1 MANTIQL
8 RRSAAANAVPTTA
21 QLALGELAINTYDG
35 KLYLKKNVS
44 GVETIID
51 VTGGGASIT
60 VSDTAP
66 ASPINGALWFDS
78 TTASLKVYYVDQNS
92 GQWISISGP
101 ISPAISTDP
110 IVVNDISTQFDGT
123 KSVFD
128 LRVDQDYIGTVVD
141 SKDLEVTV
149 NGSRLTPYVKEIRW
163 PWFSPYDSFQG
174 FRALNGGS
182 EPNTVKL
189 VLYNAPFIGDSALV
203 IRRAQSSSSQ
213 QRRYP
218 FSVSTIALGD

>member
-8 RRSAAANAVPTTA
+8 RRSATANAVPTTT
-21 QLALGELAINTYDG
+21 QLALGELAINTTDG

-66 ASPINGALWFDS
+66 TSPINGAMWFDS
-78 TTASLKVYYVDQNS
+78 TTASLKVYYIDQDS
-92 GQWISISGP
+92 GQWVSVSGSIGTT
-101 ISPAISTDP
+101 IFTDP

-123 KSVFD
+123 KSIFE

-141 SKDLEVTV
+141 SKDLEVIV
-149 NGSRLTPYVKEIRW
+149 NGFRLAPYVKEIKW

-174 FRALNGGS
+174 FRVLNGVS

-189 VLYNAPFIGDSALV
+189 ALYNAPFIGDSASV
-203 IRRAQSSSSQ
+203 IKRAQSSSQQ

>member
-8 RRSAAANAVPTTA
+8 RRSATANAVPTTT
-21 QLALGELAINTYDG
+21 QLALGELAINTTDG

-51 VTGGGASIT
+51 VTGGGASIS

-66 ASPINGALWFDS
+66 ASPINGAMWFDS
-78 TTASLKVYYVDQNS
+78 TNASLKVFYIDQNS
-92 GQWISISGP
+92 GQWVATSGP
-101 ISPAISTDP
+101 VGQAGFDP

-123 KSVFD
+123 KSIFE

-141 SKDLEVTV
+141 SKDLEVIV
-149 NGSRLTPYVKEIRW
+149 NGSRLTPYVAEIKW

-174 FRALNGGS
+174 FRVLNGVS

-189 VLYNAPFIGDSALV
+189 ALYNAPFIGDSASV
-203 IRRAQSSSSQ
+203 IKRAQSSSQQ